1 MMNIANYKKQIIVAA
16 AELAVVVLF
25 GVMFNWAHIKNDV
38 TEKNVQVMYNS
49 YSLLPGGESIKVR
62 PGKHTVSLKGPRIK
76 TQTKSI
82 FVLPFITSTISAA
95 EKETDS
101 GILSKVQNVDVA
113 AGDIAFIKFFDDTW
127 LFATIKTAGVNLD
140 IAANYT
146 DGQWQRIY
154 TSELGII
161 DDYDIAIIPTDLL
174 QLITNSIDSSEAF
187 VSGEGD

>member
-1 MMNIANYKKQIIVAA
+1 MMNIANYKKQIIVAT

-38 TEKNVQVMYNS
+38 TEKNVQVIYNN

-62 PGKHTVSLKGPRIK
+62 PGKHTISLKGPHIK

-82 FVLPFITSTISAA
+82 FVLPFITSAINTP

-101 GILSKVQNVDVA
+101 GILSKVQNANVA
-113 AGDIAFIKFFDDTW
+113 AGDIALIKFFDDTW